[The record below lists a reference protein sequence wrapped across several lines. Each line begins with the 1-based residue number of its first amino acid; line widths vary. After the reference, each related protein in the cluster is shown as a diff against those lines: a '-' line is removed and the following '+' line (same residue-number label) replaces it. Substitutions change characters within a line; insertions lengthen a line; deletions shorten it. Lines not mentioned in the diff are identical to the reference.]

1 MNNMEIEKKYLVKAI
16 PDNLENFEC
25 HRIAQGY
32 VSTEPVVRIRQ
43 WDDEYILT
51 IKSSGLL
58 SHIEIE
64 KSLTEDEFKAM
75 TEMVKGNTIAKK
87 RYIIPLISYG
97 YPELEL
103 ELDIFEGA
111 LDGLIIA
118 EVEFSDTEKA
128 ESFVAPDFLG
138 TEVTN
143 DPRYYNSYL
152 STIDQNDIDALIS
165 K

>member
-1 MNNMEIEKKYLVKAI
+1 
-16 PDNLENFEC
+16 
-25 HRIAQGY
+25 
-32 VSTEPVVRIRQ
+32 
-43 WDDEYILT
+43 
-51 IKSSGLL
+51 
-58 SHIEIE
+58 
-64 KSLTEDEFKAM
+64 M